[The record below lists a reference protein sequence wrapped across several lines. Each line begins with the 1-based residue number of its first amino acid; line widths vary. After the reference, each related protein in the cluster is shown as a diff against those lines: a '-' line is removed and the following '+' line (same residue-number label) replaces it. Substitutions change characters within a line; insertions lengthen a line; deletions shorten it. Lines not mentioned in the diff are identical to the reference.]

1 MKNYNS
7 GQAAPA
13 TPQQAL
19 GLHGGQAALII
30 ILITAVVVTITAST
44 ISRTVTD
51 VRISSEGVEGSQA
64 LYAAEAGLE
73 QGLEQLS
80 FQFMDYTDPLCDDY
94 PGTPCTITHADGT
107 PSNAY
112 YWYEFTNIPTS
123 SATSFSRGSIDAG
136 NTKTIWLNQYIAA
149 EDPFDGAA
157 GNSLY
162 SGSFR
167 LTFKWSDM
175 TQNLLVETIRIYD
188 LDSGAPVLIS
198 VDRELH
204 TVTPGTP
211 LITIDTSS
219 APYSNRLG
227 LVRIH
232 PINFD
237 ITDLTISNYTAFP
250 VQGRIIDS
258 RGVVR
263 GSGEGSQSVV
273 KRISA
278 IKWRYEIPA
287 YFDYVLYS
295 AGRVTK

>member
-7 GQAAPA
+7 
-13 TPQQAL
+13 
-19 GLHGGQAALII
+19 GQAALII